1 MMKDIRSHPSIMVAL
16 AGLGL
21 IFTLPHLVSVY
32 LVSIFILIGIYG
44 IAATGLNILLGNT
57 GQVSLGQAA
66 FYGIGAYTSALLTAR
81 LSIPFAAAL
90 PLSGITAA
98 ILGYAVGLTSVR
110 LRHSYL
116 AMATVAFNEIF
127 VVVIDQWTD
136 LTGGVGGMGGIS
148 RPVLFGQR
156 LDDTGYFYLVWIV
169 LPLILLFNRNIIR
182 SRMGGI
188 MAAVREDETAAAALG
203 IHVSRYKLKIF
214 TLSAFYT
221 GVAGC
226 LFAHY
231 SRYIGPGSFHVHFS
245 IALLIMVLI
254 GGSRHELGGIFGAAV
269 VVFLPEF
276 LSFVS
281 KLPFL
286 PETARSVFSEYSYH
300 LVIYGVLLFLIAAFM
315 PGGLVRLT
323 IVGLEGLRSR
333 RINVFAG
340 RGERECR

>member
-1 MMKDIRSHPSIMVAL
+1 MIKDLRSHPYILIAFI
-16 AGLGL
+16 GLGL
-21 IFTLPHLVSVY
+21 IFLLPHMTSVY

-66 FYGIGAYTSALLTAR
+66 FYGIGAYTSALITTR
-81 LSIPFAAAL
+81 LSIPFGVAL
-90 PLSGITAA
+90 PLSGVAA
-98 ILGYAVGLTSVR
+98 ALFGYAVGLTSVR

-127 VVVIDQWTD
+127 IVVVDQWTG

-148 RPVLFGQR
+148 RPHLFGHS
-156 LDDTGYFYLVWIV
+156 LDDKGYFYLVWIV

-182 SRMGGI
+182 SRMGRI

-203 IHVSRYKLKIF
+203 IHVSLYKLKIF

-221 GVAGC
+221 GVAGS

-231 SRYIGPGSFHVHFS
+231 SRYIGPGSFHIHFS
-245 IALLIMVLI
+245 IALLIMVVI

-276 LSFVS
+276 LSFLS
-281 KLPFL
+281 KLQFL
-286 PETARSVFSEYSYH
+286 PVSAKSLFSEYSYH
-300 LVIYGVLLFLIAAFM
+300 LIIYGILLFLIAAFM
-315 PGGLVRLT
+315 PGGLVRLA
-323 IVGLEGLRSR
+323 IVSLRRLRSLGV
-333 RINVFAG
+333 NASTPG
-340 RGERECR
+340 GEKEWS

>member
-1 MMKDIRSHPSIMVAL
+1 MIKDIRSHMSILIAFF
-16 AGLGL
+16 GLGL
-21 IFTLPHLVSVY
+21 VSLFPYMLSVY

-66 FYGIGAYTSALLTAR
+66 FYGIGAYTSALLTTR
-81 LSIPFAAAL
+81 LSIPFWVAL
-90 PLSGITAA
+90 PLSGIGAA
-98 ILGYAVGLTSVR
+98 FFGYIVGLTSVR

-127 VVVIDQWTD
+127 IVVIDQWMG

-148 RPVLFGQR
+148 RPQLLGHP
-156 LDDTGYFYLVWIV
+156 LDDKGYFYLVWIV

-182 SRMGGI
+182 SRMGRI

-203 IHVSRYKLKIF
+203 IHVSQYKLKIF

-221 GVAGC
+221 GVAGS

-254 GGSRHELGGIFGAAV
+254 GGSRHELGGILGAAV

-276 LSFVS
+276 LSFLS
-281 KLPFL
+281 KLQFL
-286 PETARSVFSEYSYH
+286 PVSARTLFSEYSYH
-300 LVIYGVLLFLIAAFM
+300 LIIYGILLFLIAAFL
-315 PGGLVRLT
+315 PGGLVRFG
-323 IVGLEGLRSR
+323 IVILQRLRDLR
-333 RINVFAG
+333 VNGFRTG
-340 RGERECR
+340 GEKE